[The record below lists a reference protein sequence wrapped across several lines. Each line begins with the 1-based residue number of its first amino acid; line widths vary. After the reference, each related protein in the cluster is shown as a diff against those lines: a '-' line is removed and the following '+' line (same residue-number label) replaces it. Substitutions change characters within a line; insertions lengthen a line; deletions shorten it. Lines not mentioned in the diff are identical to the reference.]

1 MKKTL
6 VTLLCILCAA
16 FAFANGA
23 GESAAASTVDTS
35 DITADDLKEYETQAQ
50 ELSAEELEEVN
61 AGRSFCIAIGLGW
74 GDTNYSFCRVLG
86 LGLCG

>member
-35 DITADDLKEYETQAQ
+35 DITADDLRNANITLELWHAQTSENGIAMDMVVDLFNKTNEYGIT
-50 ELSAEELEEVN
+50 VN
-61 AGRSFCIAIGLGW
+61 ATCQGG
-74 GDTNYSFCRVLG
+74 Y
-86 LGLCG
+86 